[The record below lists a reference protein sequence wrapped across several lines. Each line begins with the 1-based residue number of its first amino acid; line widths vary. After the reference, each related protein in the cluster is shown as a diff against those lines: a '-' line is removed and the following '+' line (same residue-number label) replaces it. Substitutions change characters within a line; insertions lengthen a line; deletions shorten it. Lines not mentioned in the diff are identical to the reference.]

1 MGSEERGRSGWGWQ
15 RPSGGLCDRAD
26 GGLEGRAMRLQPPQ
40 GTHLMGIQ
48 INDHGSGDAFYS
60 LKQKLPGEEKGQ

>member
-1 MGSEERGRSGWGWQ
+1 
-15 RPSGGLCDRAD
+15 
-26 GGLEGRAMRLQPPQ
+26 MRLQPPQ